1 MSIYCIC
8 KVWLQLHPSLHMM
21 YLSWWVYKENH
32 GVDIGGPKGAKETH
46 GIGEGGKMHQRD
58 YFGIWG
64 GKMHQRD
71 HFRIWGVM
79 IATIGKW

>member
-8 KVWLQLHPSLHMM
+8 KLWLQTPPIPTHDVVS
-21 YLSWWVYKENH
+21 SWWLYKENH

-64 GKMHQRD
+64 
-71 HFRIWGVM
+71 VM
-79 IATIGKW
+79 IATSGKW

>member
-1 MSIYCIC
+1 
-8 KVWLQLHPSLHMM
+8 
-21 YLSWWVYKENH
+21 
-32 GVDIGGPKGAKETH
+32 
-46 GIGEGGKMHQRD
+46 MHQRD